1 MQFRKGGSRV
11 LWYQSVGF
19 LVIIGVLW
27 LDQLQGLA
35 EILFG
40 GQPQERDWRETAM
53 ATFVVICIWAIV
65 WGLTKR
71 LVDRLHYLSGFLRIC
86 AWCRN
91 VGHKGRWVRLEDWF
105 SEGFRIETSHG
116 ICPDCLKRVQEEKA
130 EHRRKE
136 LEAANAAGTDERTTG
151 ARVEP

>member
-1 MQFRKGGSRV
+1 M
-11 LWYQSVGF
+11 LWYQSAGF
-19 LVIIGVLW
+19 LVIIVLLW
-27 LDQLQGLA
+27 LDQIQGLA

-40 GQPQERDWRETAM
+40 GQPQERDWRGSAM
-53 ATFVVICIWAIV
+53 GTLVVIYIWAIV

-91 VGHKGRWVRLEDWF
+91 VGHEGRWMRVEDWF

-116 ICPDCLKRVQEEKA
+116 ICPDCLKKVQEETA
-130 EHRRKE
+130 EFKRKE
-136 LEAANAAGTDERTTG
+136 LGAAEGSATGDGAG
-151 ARVEP
+151 A

>member
-1 MQFRKGGSRV
+1 M
-11 LWYQSVGF
+11 LWYQSLGF

-40 GQPQERDWRETAM
+40 GQPQERDWRGTAM
-53 ATFVVICIWAIV
+53 ATLVVICIWAIV

-86 AWCRN
+86 AWCRY
-91 VGHKGRWVRLEDWF
+91 VGHEGRWMKLEDWF
-105 SEGFRIETSHG
+105 SEGFRIRTSHG
-116 ICPDCLKRVQEEKA
+116 MCPDCLKRMREETV
-130 EHRRKE
+130 EYRRKE
-136 LEAANAAGTDERTTG
+136 LEAANTAGMDERTIG
-151 ARVEP
+151 ARGEP